1 MRCPPRKVACIE
13 QMWPK
18 KEAFFSHRKRD
29 LCCPVVYIRVPRML
43 MKMKE
48 LLFSLIV
55 WSCLDMFCYDCTR
68 LLNVIYLYIFRSM
81 KLYFTS
87 SQSACCLQS
96 FVIFFTYITNVITFL
111 RLLYIKC
118 IYNPPPLFFLWQW
131 SPNQPPTFF
140 LLLTLLFPYT
150 KASTLFRTQVEV

>member
-29 LCCPVVYIRVPRML
+29 LCCPVVYIRVPRSV

-96 FVIFFTYITNVITFL
+96 FVWIFFFYLHYKCYHLSQITVYKMHI
-111 RLLYIKC
+111 
-118 IYNPPPLFFLWQW
+118 Q
-131 SPNQPPTFF
+131 SPSTFF
-140 LLLTLLFPYT
+140 SMTVVP
-150 KASTLFRTQVEV
+150 